1 MVAKI
6 IKSTLLVLIL
16 IVFGIVLGSYSSE
29 GSKVPILI
37 LAALVG
43 IFLLNW
49 LGEKSWVL
57 VFIAPPVLGYLPL
70 GPLSLIQPGYLLGL
84 VILVFWSLMWLTGRV
99 QLRWRSLPMMDFFI
113 ALILILFIASYI
125 RYPVGIRVISL
136 DTDFVG
142 GKEYVECIV
151 ATLFYV
157 VMSIIPVAYG
167 DLKKTLRIA
176 MWLAAGASLFMGL
189 RMAQNVGGDAILEG
203 VQTTRFSLLG
213 GPGMTIF
220 MLLVVY
226 YTPFQI
232 VTSLWR
238 FAGLLAGASMVLF
251 SGFREQLGVLAVGF
265 ISAAVV
271 HKQIVMLL
279 IIASFTYG
287 SILLLSSEG
296 VLRTFPFG
304 IQRALYLLPG
314 VDIEEEIKVGAD
326 HSKEWREK
334 MWEKFA
340 EDERTGYIKD
350 YVWGDGFGLSVDFLR
365 LQTVR
370 SNRGDLQ
377 TGELEFFARTGKW
390 HSGKWYFI
398 HRLGYVGLG
407 VFSVVAAYFAIM
419 ILKTLTIFRPYDI
432 FPYAFF
438 LVFLTVP
445 TLFIIFFSVGSAS
458 RVFDLYYSIA
468 LVKVLF
474 CIARE
479 NKLGT
484 AFFASNEYVPIIF
497 RDNPMIAKQ

>member
-6 IKSTLLVLIL
+6 IKTTLLILIL

-29 GSKVPILI
+29 GSQVPILI
-37 LAALVG
+37 LAGLVG
-43 IFLLNW
+43 LFMLNW

-70 GPLSLIQPGYLLGL
+70 GSLALIQPGYLLGL
-84 VILVFWSLMWLTGRV
+84 VVLGFWLLMWLTGRV
-99 QLRWRSLPMMDFFI
+99 QLRWRSLPLMDFFI
-113 ALILILFIASYI
+113 AVILILFIASYI
-125 RYPVGIRVISL
+125 RYPVGIRAISL
-136 DTDFVG
+136 DTEFVG
-142 GKEYVECIV
+142 GKEYAECIV

-157 VMSIIPVAYG
+157 VMSIIPVVYG

-176 MWLAAGASLFMGL
+176 MWLSAAASIFMGM
-189 RMAQNVGGDAILEG
+189 RVAQAVGGEAIIEG
-203 VQTTRFSLLG
+203 VQTSRFDLLG

-220 MLLVVY
+220 MLIVVY

-232 VTSLWR
+232 ATSLWR
-238 FAGLLAGASMVLF
+238 LGGVVMGSSMVLF
-251 SGFREQLGVLAVGF
+251 AGFREQLGVLAVGF
-265 ISAAVV
+265 ISAAVI

-279 IIASFTYG
+279 IIAAFTYG

-296 VLRTFPFG
+296 VLRTFPYG
-304 IQRALYLLPG
+304 MQRALYLLPG
-314 VDIEEEIKVGAD
+314 VEIEEEIKQNAD
-326 HSKEWREK
+326 HSEEWREE

-350 YVWGDGFGLSVDFLR
+350 YLWGDGFGLSVDYLR

-370 SNRGDLQ
+370 TNRGDLKA
-377 TGELEFFARTGKW
+377 GELEFFARTGKW

-407 VFSVVAAYFAIM
+407 ILSVVGAYFAIM
-419 ILKTLTIFRPYDI
+419 ILKTMTIYKPYDI

-438 LVFLTVP
+438 LVFLTIP
-445 TLFIIFFSVGSAS
+445 SLFITFFSVGSAT
-458 RVFDLYYSIA
+458 RIFDIYYSIA
-468 LVKVLF
+468 LVKVLY

-479 NKLGT
+479 NGLGAT
-484 AFFASNEYVPIIF
+484 FFASNEYVPIIF